1 MKKVT
6 LFCDGSSL
14 GNPGAGGWCAILY
27 YKHHQKILSGG
38 ASNVT
43 NNQME
48 LSALIFGL
56 ESLKESCEVLVI
68 SDSKYV
74 LDTSVVSASGFLQDV
89 KDAPATINVISKE
102 ELSTKPYR
110 DITEAIADIPGV
122 DLFASKGKTG
132 NYNITMRGITGY
144 TLILVDGRRQ
154 GVGGEVGPNGFNE
167 ISNAFLI
174 CPTPSTTLIS

>member
-1 MKKVT
+1 MMKKVT

-74 LDTSVVSASGFLQDV
+74 LDG
-89 KDAPATINVISKE
+89 ISKWLPNWIKKDFKNVKNPELWKHFLEVSKYHNLQIQWVKGHSGHSENELCDKIAKE
-102 ELSTKPYR
+102 EALK
-110 DITEAIADIPGV
+110 IKQ
-122 DLFASKGKTG
+122 KG
-132 NYNITMRGITGY
+132 
-144 TLILVDGRRQ
+144 
-154 GVGGEVGPNGFNE
+154 
-167 ISNAFLI
+167 
-174 CPTPSTTLIS
+174 